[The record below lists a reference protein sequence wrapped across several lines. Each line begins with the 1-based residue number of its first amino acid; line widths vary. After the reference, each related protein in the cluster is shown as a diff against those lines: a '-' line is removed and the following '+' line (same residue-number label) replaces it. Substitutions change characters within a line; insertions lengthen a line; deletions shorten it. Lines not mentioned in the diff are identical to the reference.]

1 MAKKIKIQDDLYA
14 KLEQCAATAGYSGTE
29 EFITHVLEKT
39 VRDIGPADDAEKVK
53 EKLRGLGYL
62 S

>member
-1 MAKKIKIQDDLYA
+1 MAKIKIDSDLYE
-14 KLEQCAATAGYSGTE
+14 KLVECAAAAGYSGTE
-29 EFITHVLEKT
+29 EFITHVLEKA
-39 VRDIGPADDAEKVK
+39 VRDIGPTDDAEKVK